1 MQGKGI
7 ISRKHWE
14 LFYLL
19 FPGLAV
25 IIAVTFFPAVY
36 ALWVS
41 FHETSY
47 TNIGAFVGLKNYIKF
62 FTNSS
67 SLKLVTNSLTYVI
80 GTVVFAV
87 PIGYLFAIVLKGG
100 IRGQKIFRSVLL
112 IPWIISQ
119 VVIALLWKW
128 FLDGTYGPFIYIL
141 EKLGFSKINFFG
153 KELAMATLIFTNVW
167 RTYPFIMVMML
178 AAIQT
183 VPSDLYESATI
194 DGANPR
200 QCFFSI
206 TLPYTMSTLL
216 ISVIMIT
223 LESFNMV
230 TLINTLT
237 GGGPL
242 NRTYTLSLSV
252 YRDAFQNW
260 KIASASTTGVVI
272 LFFNVFFSL
281 AYIALLRR
289 DD

>member
-1 MQGKGI
+1 MREKKI

-19 FPGLAV
+19 FPGIL
-25 IIAVTFFPAVY
+25 IIALVTFCPAVY

-47 TNIGAFVGLKNYIKF
+47 TNIGAFVGFDNYIKF
-62 FTNSS
+62 FTNAN
-67 SLKLVTNSLTYVI
+67 SLKLVTSSLKYVI

-87 PIGYLFAIVLKGG
+87 PLGYLFAVLLKGG
-100 IRGQKIFRSVLL
+100 LRGQKFFRSVLL

-128 FLDGTYGPFIYIL
+128 FLDGTYGPLNYIL
-141 EKLGFSKINFFG
+141 EKLGASKINFFG
-153 KELAMATLIFTNVW
+153 KELAMFTLIFTNVW

-183 VPSDLYESATI
+183 VPADLYESATM
-194 DGANPR
+194 DGANAS

-206 TLPYTMSTLL
+206 TLPYTISTLL

-260 KIASASTTGVVI
+260 KIASASTTGVII
-272 LFFNVFFSL
+272 LLFNVFFSL